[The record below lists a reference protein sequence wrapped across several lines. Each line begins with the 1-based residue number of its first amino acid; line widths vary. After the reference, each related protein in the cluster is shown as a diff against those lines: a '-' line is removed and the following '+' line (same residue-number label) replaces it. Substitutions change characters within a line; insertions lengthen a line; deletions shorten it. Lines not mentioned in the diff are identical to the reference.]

1 MNQEKYNDPTADI
14 AVARVTKE
22 EKYKLPK
29 DEYLRAVRY
38 ALQYKEWVKELNTPP
53 DSSKAIAYD
62 GDHVQ
67 TSGSFDPVVDLAEHR
82 YELAKKKKL
91 LEDTIMET
99 APEIYKYMLFGVAY
113 GFTFWQL
120 KEKGL
125 RYEKDAYYLR
135 RRKFYYYYSKK
146 LNYIDDNRKILK

>member
-1 MNQEKYNDPTADI
+1 MNQEKYNDSTADI
-14 AVARVTKE
+14 AVARVAKE

-29 DEYLRAVRY
+29 DEYLKAVRY

-53 DSSKAIAYD
+53 DSSKAISYD

-67 TSGSFDPVVDLAEHR
+67 ISGGYDPVVDLAERR
-82 YELAKKKKL
+82 YELSKKKQL
-91 LEDTIMET
+91 LEDTIMEV
-99 APEIYKYMLFGVAY
+99 APEIYKYMLLGVAY

-146 LNYIDDNRKILK
+146 LKLY